1 MNTVTAKIGET
12 ETSVSFRVNVVANG
26 FGFSHTIPQFDYQG
40 TDRTADIFKAADMF
54 KKKGFEVF
62 VVRIEQTF
70 EKVK

>member
-26 FGFSHTIPQFDYQG
+26 FGFSRTIPQFDYQG
-40 TDRTADIFKAADMF
+40 TDRSADIFKAADMF